1 MDQKQIDSVLH
12 LVEYALRN
20 GGRIDIV
27 YHCKNEKAALQNVK
41 DAAENLNTEI
51 NQRSYDNSFWY
62 ETNCK
67 DLKRMEHP
75 EQVVRL
81 HEIASKFANRG
92 LNVSTVRRSFQ

>member
-1 MDQKQIDSVLH
+1 KMDQKQIDSVLH

-62 ETNCK
+62 ET
-67 DLKRMEHP
+67 
-75 EQVVRL
+75 
-81 HEIASKFANRG
+81 EINRKIQMTAFYP
-92 LNVSTVRRSFQ
+92 SAYE